1 MIVRVSVVLIEFQ
14 RDFKKPE
21 LVTIKC
27 KLEVL
32 ISHLIN

>member
-1 MIVRVSVVLIEFQ
+1 MSVVRNEFQ
-14 RDFKKPE
+14 RDFKRPE

-32 ISHLIN
+32 IGHLIN